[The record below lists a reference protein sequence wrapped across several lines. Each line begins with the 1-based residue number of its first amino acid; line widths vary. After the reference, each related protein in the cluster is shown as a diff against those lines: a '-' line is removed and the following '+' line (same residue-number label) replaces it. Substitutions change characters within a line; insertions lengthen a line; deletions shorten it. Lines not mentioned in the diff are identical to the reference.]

1 MKLTAA
7 LNVHTHHID
16 SIFIKFE
23 CVKQYIQ
30 QLPTHTHTHTHQ
42 PTDPRTALLLAHQK
56 HTSVASTQSM
66 NRIGGKTTYS
76 LLSRN
81 LK

>member
-23 CVKQYIQ
+23 CVKHYTTA
-30 QLPTHTHTHTHQ
+30 THTHTHTHQ

-81 LK
+81 IK